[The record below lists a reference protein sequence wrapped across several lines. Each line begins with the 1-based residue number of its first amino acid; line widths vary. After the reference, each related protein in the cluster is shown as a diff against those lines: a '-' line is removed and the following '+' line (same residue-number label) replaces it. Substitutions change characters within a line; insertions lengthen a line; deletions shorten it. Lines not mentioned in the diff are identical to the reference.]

1 MCLRPGYEVISQF
14 TTYCVNKM
22 KKPLAIFQIDFISKL
37 FRDTNG
43 FKRVELI
50 GETFNNLEK
59 EKTNQKIV
67 FRRESVHSMVALG
80 TSEELPS

>member
-1 MCLRPGYEVISQF
+1 
-14 TTYCVNKM
+14 M
-22 KKPLAIFQIDFISKL
+22 KKPLANFQIDFISKL
-37 FRDTNG
+37 FRDTNS

-59 EKTNQKIV
+59 EKTHIQFNQKIV
-67 FRRESVHSMVALG
+67 FRRESVHSMVAIG